1 MISKGKKAQI
11 HIAKQ
16 QLGLTDDDYRAILA
30 RVAGVSSSKD
40 LTDRNVGAV
49 LNEFRRLGFQP
60 KAPKRAG
67 RKPNTFNKREQLGK
81 IEAQLTDM
89 GLSWEYAGAI
99 AQRQTGIDRIDW
111 LRTEKQFKGVIAA
124 LDVEHQKR
132 DLIAYIDE
140 CLKDMGKTREEL
152 ADRYSL
158 PTGWTR
164 HMPTLKKM
172 AEVLP
177 EPKRYVQTFDPSC

>member
-1 MISKGKKAQI
+1 MISKGKLAQI
-11 HIAKQ
+11 HIAKA
-16 QLGLTDDDYRAILA
+16 QLGLSDDDYRAILA
-30 RVAGVSSSKD
+30 RTAGVSSSKD

-49 LNEFRRLGFQP
+49 LHEFRRLGWQP

-67 RKPNTFNKREQLGK
+67 RVPNTFNKHEQMAK

-99 AQRQTGIDRIDW
+99 AKRQTGIERIDW

-132 DLIAYIDE
+132 DLIAYVDE
-140 CLKDMGKTREEL
+140 CIAAMGKSREEL
-152 ADRYSL
+152 AERYRL
-158 PTGWTR
+158 PKGWERNLT
-164 HMPTLKKM
+164 MLKKL
-172 AEVLP
+172 ATLLP
-177 EPKRYVQTFDPSC
+177 EPPRFIQTFDPSC